1 MFFMVLVGLG
11 IGQKKN
17 IPDQA
22 QCVRFQK
29 SQESTCPTV
38 LKVIEW
44 NIKYYDEWTHFIII
58 IGGGDRDWR
67 EIRLKMFELMRFF
80 VICKRSDPSTVQSTL
95 GWKTFD
101 CHNNPDRNKSAR
113 IG

>member
-38 LKVIEW
+38 LKVIE
-44 NIKYYDEWTHFIII
+44 
-58 IGGGDRDWR
+58 
-67 EIRLKMFELMRFF
+67 
-80 VICKRSDPSTVQSTL
+80 
-95 GWKTFD
+95 
-101 CHNNPDRNKSAR
+101 
-113 IG
+113 